1 MNKAVLKTTP
11 VLKLNVYNAHN
22 VDDVARNSAIIISDP
37 VVAAQVVDQDRKSNS
52 HKKLFELQAEPE
64 SSTNTLAFQSGSI
77 NMTTRSARILKHVK
91 FDKPP
96 EDEEQ
101 KIV

>member
-37 VVAAQVVDQDRKSNS
+37 VVAAQVVDQDRKSNN
-52 HKKLFELQAEPE
+52 HRKLPEPE
-64 SSTNTLAFQSGSI
+64 SATNNLGIQSRSR
-77 NMTTRSARILKHVK
+77 NMTTRSGRQIQNVQ
-91 FDKPP
+91 F
-96 EDEEQ
+96 
-101 KIV
+101 